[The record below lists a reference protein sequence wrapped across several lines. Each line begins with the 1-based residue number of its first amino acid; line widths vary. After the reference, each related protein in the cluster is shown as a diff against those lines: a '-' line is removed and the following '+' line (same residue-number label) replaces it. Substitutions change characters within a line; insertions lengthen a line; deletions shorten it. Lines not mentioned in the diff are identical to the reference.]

1 MADISRKITSK
12 SLKHKRKAAIKTLK
26 AQTKEKIRQIKME
39 YTSDSNRAKLRAA
52 EKEQKK
58 ELKIQKANARLSYNT
73 RQPRP
78 FTLGEEIFNSISH
91 GIGAGLSVAA
101 IVLLAIQAYYHAPC
115 EKSYYIASFSIFGAA
130 LFIQFLMSTLYH
142 AISSLGAKK
151 IFSILN
157 HDTIYIFIAAGYT
170 PFVLT
175 QFKLP
180 DAAGICGLIWGISGG
195 LIALYSVF
203 GAKLRILSL
212 LSYLTFGWILVGLAF
227 SPIGSNINELSK
239 NLLTASAIVYTA
251 GSGCYLLK
259 TYKWMHSVSHL
270 CSLAA
275 SILMFFSVYYLAG

>member
-12 SLKHKRKAAIKTLK
+12 SLKLKRKAAIKTIK
-26 AQTKEKIRQIKME
+26 AQAKEKIRQVKME
-39 YTSDSNRAKLRAA
+39 YTSDSDKAKLRAA
-52 EKEQKK
+52 EKEHKK
-58 ELKIQKANARLSYNT
+58 ELQLQKANARLSYNT

-115 EKSYYIASFSIFGAA
+115 AKSTYVASFSIFGAS
-130 LFIQFLMSTLYH
+130 LFILFLMSTLYH

-157 HDTIYIFIAAGYT
+157 HDTIYIFLAAIYT
-170 PFVLT
+170 PFILT

-180 DAAGICGLIWGISGG
+180 NPAGICGLVWGICGG
-195 LIALYSVF
+195 CIVLYSIF
-203 GAKLRILSL
+203 GAKLRVLSF
-212 LSYLTFGWILVGLAF
+212 LSYVTFGWLFFGITF
-227 SPIGSNINELSK
+227 SPIGDNINELSK
-239 NLLTASAIVYTA
+239 KLLATAAVIYSA
-251 GSGCYLLK
+251 GSGLFLLK
-259 TYKWMHSVSHL
+259 THKWMHSVFHL

>member
-12 SLKHKRKAAIKTLK
+12 SLKLKRKAAIKTIK
-26 AQTKEKIRQIKME
+26 AQAKEKIRQVKME
-39 YTSDSNRAKLRAA
+39 YTSDSDKAKLRAA

-58 ELKIQKANARLSYNT
+58 ELQLQKANARLAYNT

-115 EKSYYIASFSIFGAA
+115 SRTSYIASFSIFGSA
-130 LFIQFLMSTLYH
+130 LFILFLMSTLYH

-157 HDTIYIFIAAGYT
+157 HNTVYIFIAAAYT

-175 QFKLP
+175 QFSLP
-180 DAAGICGLIWGISGG
+180 NAAGICGLVWGICGG
-195 LIALYSVF
+195 LVALYSVF
-203 GAKLRILSL
+203 GAKLRVFSFLT
-212 LSYLTFGWILVGLAF
+212 YVTFGWLLAGLAL
-227 SPIGSNINELSK
+227 SPLGSNINDLSK
-239 NLLTASAIVYTA
+239 KLLTVAAIIYTA
-251 GSGCYLLK
+251 GSGLFLLK
-259 TYKWMHSVSHL
+259 TYKWMHSVFHL